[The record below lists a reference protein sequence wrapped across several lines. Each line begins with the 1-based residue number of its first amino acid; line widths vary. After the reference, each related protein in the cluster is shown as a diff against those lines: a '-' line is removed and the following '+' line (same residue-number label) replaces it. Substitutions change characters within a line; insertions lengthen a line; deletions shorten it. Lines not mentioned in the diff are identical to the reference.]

1 MAHCVACIKR
11 MHGSCSECS
20 SASIR
25 PIVLH
30 VLGGCMGVVV
40 SVVVYVASRLFI
52 IICI

>member
-1 MAHCVACIKR
+1 MSHCVACIRR

-20 SASIR
+20 CANIR

-40 SVVVYVASRLFI
+40 SVVVLVYVPL
-52 IICI
+52 CCMY